1 MNKRNAFDIIKN
13 RHVTE
18 KARVLE
24 QLQFN
29 ASNPCVKKCQSPK
42 YVFVVDKKASKFQIA
57 KAVEEIYADKKVK
70 VLSVNT
76 INVKQ
81 KERRVRGRTG
91 FKSAFKKA
99 IVTFETGDSIDDNV

>member
-1 MNKRNAFDIIKN
+1 MSKQNPYDIVKN

-18 KARVLE
+18 KAKVLE

-29 ASNPCVKKCQSPK
+29 SSNACVKKCQSPK
-42 YVFVVDKKASKFQIA
+42 YVFVVDKKASKYQIA
-57 KAVEEIYADKKVK
+57 QAVEEIYAEKKIK

-91 FKSAFKKA
+91 FKAAFKKA
-99 IVTFETGDSIDDNV
+99 IVTLEASDSIDDNV